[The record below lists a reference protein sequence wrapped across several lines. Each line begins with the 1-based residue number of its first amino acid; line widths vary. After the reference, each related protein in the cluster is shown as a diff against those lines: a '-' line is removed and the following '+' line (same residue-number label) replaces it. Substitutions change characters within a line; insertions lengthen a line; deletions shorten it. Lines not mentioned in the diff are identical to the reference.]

1 MKRLLCLVVAL
12 GFILPNL
19 AAAQEGKSLV
29 EQGIENCQKGR
40 YDEAL
45 QDFSQ
50 ALKAKPNDA
59 GLLTYRGMVYHAK
72 GQDGQAIK
80 DYDQAIKADPKYG
93 KAYHQR
99 AMAYESLGRYSLA
112 LKDLEQAKS
121 LGYKVDMDFIEMI
134 KRKMAGEK

>member
-12 GFILPNL
+12 GFILPGP

-29 EQGIENCQKGR
+29 EQGIENSQKGR

-50 ALKAKPNDA
+50 ALKAKPHDA
-59 GLLTYRGMVYHAK
+59 ALMTYRGMVYHAK

-80 DYDQAIKADPKYG
+80 DYDQAITTDPKYG

-99 AMAYESLGRYSLA
+99 AMAYESQGRLSLA
-112 LKDLEQAKS
+112 LADLEKAKS